1 MINNITMFLLIS
13 VFVLMVITI
22 LLWYRLKRYKEEAK
36 VHYAKVVSYSET
48 IDEMFSEED
57 SLAIKL
63 KHVYKLK
70 EKMKNLKF

>member
-1 MINNITMFLLIS
+1 
-13 VFVLMVITI
+13 MVTAII
-22 LLWYRLKRYKEEAK
+22 LWYRLKRYKEEAK
-36 VHYAKVVSYSET
+36 VHYAKVISYSET

-70 EKMKNLKF
+70 EKMENIKF